1 MHARNLAEDGGDD
14 ACLYFPSPFLVSTHG
29 RRPRANLRLGG
40 PQPAPPPLRTSRL
53 ESRYAFHRLSRFLS
67 LSRVFLGFVWEFSW
81 LKYGGPSW
89 CRAAQLRVCADGGAN
104 RLYDGMPE
112 LFPDQDPLD
121 LRVRFSLS
129 LSPLLLF
136 FLFFNLLRSYYKNF
150 TDSLWSR
157 DLCYC
162 LFDFPRCYGLRSM

>member
-29 RRPRANLRLGG
+29 RQPRANLRLGG

-129 LSPLLLF
+129 LSLSSSFVFSFFQFIKILLQEFHRLFMESRFVLLF
-136 FLFFNLLRSYYKNF
+136 V
-150 TDSLWSR
+150 
-157 DLCYC
+157 
-162 LFDFPRCYGLRSM
+162 

>member
-29 RRPRANLRLGG
+29 RQPRANLRLGG

-81 LKYGGPSW
+81 LKYGVLRGVEQHSCGSVRTEGRIGSTTG
-89 CRAAQLRVCADGGAN
+89 CRSS
-104 RLYDGMPE
+104 
-112 LFPDQDPLD
+112 FPIKIPWTF
-121 LRVRFSLS
+121 VSGSLS
-129 LSPLLLF
+129 LSLSSSFVFSFFQFIKILLQEFHRLFMESRFVLLF
-136 FLFFNLLRSYYKNF
+136 V
-150 TDSLWSR
+150 
-157 DLCYC
+157 
-162 LFDFPRCYGLRSM
+162 